1 MSLFTFNKIYL
12 IITAIVLLCATG
24 IYADS
29 NNSYVFNGTT
39 GYASVRDGN
48 AVTTDANQTGYQ
60 YFDNPAYSN
69 DSISVEAWVYL
80 LGDNPGVKM
89 PIVYRGFDD
98 GYKTF
103 SMYIQDRV
111 AYFKIGNGAGQVSTA
126 GQAPIPAFSWV
137 YIAATYD
144 GQTLKLY
151 YNGSNVKTV
160 SATLGAGHSS
170 GPGGLYVGQS
180 SEGTFKGLIDEI
192 RLWRIALG
200 DNNINGSGGNGN
212 PSEPYPQSLSSYI

>member
-1 MSLFTFNKIYL
+1 MSLFLFKKIYL
-12 IITAIVLLCATG
+12 IITAFVILWATG

-39 GYASVRDGN
+39 GSASITDGN
-48 AVTTDANQTGYQ
+48 PIPSTNANQAGYQ

-89 PIVYRGFDD
+89 PIIYRGFDD

-103 SMYIQDRV
+103 SLYIQDKV
-111 AYFKIGNGAGQVSTA
+111 AYFKIGNGAGQVSTS
-126 GQAPIPAFSWV
+126 GQAPIPAFTWV
-137 YIAATYD
+137 YIAVTYD

-170 GPGGLYVGQS
+170 GQAGYMLVSQVRVLL
-180 SEGTFKGLIDEI
+180 KV
-192 RLWRIALG
+192 
-200 DNNINGSGGNGN
+200 
-212 PSEPYPQSLSSYI
+212 